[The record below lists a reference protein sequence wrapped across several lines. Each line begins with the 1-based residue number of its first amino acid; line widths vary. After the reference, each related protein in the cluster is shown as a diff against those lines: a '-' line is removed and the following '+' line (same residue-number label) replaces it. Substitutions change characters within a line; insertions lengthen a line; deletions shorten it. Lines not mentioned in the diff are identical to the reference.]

1 MRIVQTHFNMEEI
14 DKESNEVTRIQI
26 SYESPEELK
35 KLYSSGDFIS
45 YIQVEVLDRIKY
57 AIKNKLKKVEIFNIL
72 NMAII
77 IEVKKENYKKILQ
90 KINDGYLKIEDF
102 EKCHE
107 ISQLINEI

>member
-1 MRIVQTHFNMEEI
+1 MRIVQTHFNMEKIE
-14 DKESNEVTRIQI
+14 KENNEVTRIQI
-26 SYESPEELK
+26 SYDSPEDLK
-35 KLYSSGDFIS
+35 KLYSNKEFIS
-45 YIQVEVLDRIKY
+45 YIQLEVLDRIKY
-57 AIKNKLKKVEIFNIL
+57 AIKNNLKKVEIFNIL

>member
-14 DKESNEVTRIQI
+14 EKESNEVTRIQI
-26 SYESPEELK
+26 SYDSPEDLK
-35 KLYSSGDFIS
+35 KLYSNDKFIS
-45 YIQVEVLDRIKY
+45 YIQSEVLDRIKY
-57 AIKNKLKKVEIFNIL
+57 AIENNLKKIEIFNIL
-72 NMAII
+72 NIAII

-107 ISQLINEI
+107 ISQLINKL

>member
-1 MRIVQTHFNMEEI
+1 MEEI
-14 DKESNEVTRIQI
+14 EKENNEVTRIQI

-35 KLYSSGDFIS
+35 KLHSSEEFIS
-45 YIQVEVLDRIKY
+45 YVQSKVLDKIKY
-57 AIKNKLKKVEIFNIL
+57 AIKNNLKKVEIFNIL

-90 KINDGYLKIEDF
+90 KINDSYLKIEDF

-107 ISQLINEI
+107 ISKLINEL

>member
-57 AIKNKLKKVEIFNIL
+57 AIKNNLKKVEIFNIL

-77 IEVKKENYKKILQ
+77 IEVKKENFKKILQ
-90 KINDGYLKIEDF
+90 KINDGYLEVEDF